1 MCNCMKE
8 KMEQMKEKM
17 EFEYVLPPI
26 EILSGRAF
34 LEFEVKEKGKK
45 RNRKMP
51 MLLSRCPFCGN
62 PYDEKQLNALDTA
75 N

>member
-1 MCNCMKE
+1 MNE

-17 EFEYVLPPI
+17 DLEYVLPPI

-45 RNRKMP
+45 RSRKTP
-51 MLLSRCPFCGN
+51 MLLSRCPFCGKS
-62 PYDEKQLNALDTA
+62 YDEKQLSALDTVD
-75 N
+75 